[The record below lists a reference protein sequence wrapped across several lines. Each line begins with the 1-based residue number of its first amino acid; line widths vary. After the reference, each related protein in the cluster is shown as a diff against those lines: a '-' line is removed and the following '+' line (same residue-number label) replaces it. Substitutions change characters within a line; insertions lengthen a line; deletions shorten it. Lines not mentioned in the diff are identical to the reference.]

1 VEIEAERLRT
11 ALLSSLSHD
20 LRTPLAA
27 VEGAATTLL
36 RESMVTDQAMRQEL
50 LETVRDE
57 ARRMGRLVTN
67 LLEMVR
73 VESGSLQVQHEW
85 QSVEE
90 IVGVAL
96 MRCEPLLGT
105 LAVTTSVPDD
115 LPLLRVDG
123 LLLEQVFVNLLEN
136 AARYAAPGGEVR
148 ITARTVGRD
157 LEIVVEDRGP
167 GVPAGEEEA
176 IFEKFA
182 RGGNAD
188 GGGVG
193 LGLAIC
199 RGIVTAHG
207 GRIHAERRDGGGLR
221 MVVALPLP
229 DEQPTMPPEAPG

>member
-1 VEIEAERLRT
+1 
-11 ALLSSLSHD
+11 
-20 LRTPLAA
+20 
-27 VEGAATTLL
+27 
-36 RESMVTDQAMRQEL
+36 M
-50 LETVRDE
+50 
-57 ARRMGRLVTN
+57 
-67 LLEMVR
+67 
-73 VESGSLQVQHEW
+73 
-85 QSVEE
+85 
-90 IVGVAL
+90 
-96 MRCEPLLGT
+96 
-105 LAVTTSVPDD
+105 
-115 LPLLRVDG
+115 
-123 LLLEQVFVNLLEN
+123 
-136 AARYAAPGGEVR
+136 R